1 MQDGINE
8 SDSPQKIEGARGT
21 DSSVPVVREQSLAFA
36 RLQMNHL
43 SIRIECAGHLNFS
56 PYVLAHLVL
65 VIDIV
70 CSAGCGVLQYVF
82 VAGLHDHAREGL
94 DSLRLSSL
102 GTRLPRLLCG
112 WCGLLRLLG
121 LLSRWVFLPRLLGRL
136 LPLRLLRLC
145 SGIHRRTGSLLC
157 VESGTHYRHPEN
169 QQPYGK

>member
-21 DSSVPVVREQSLAFA
+21 DSSVPVFREQSLAFA

-43 SIRIECAGHLNFS
+43 SIRIECARHLNFF
-56 PYVLAHLVL
+56 PCVLAHLVL

-82 VAGLHDHAREGL
+82 VAGLHDHAREVL
-94 DSLRLSSL
+94 DSLRLSRL
-102 GTRLPRLLCG
+102 GTR
-112 WCGLLRLLG
+112 
-121 LLSRWVFLPRLLGRL
+121 LPRLLGRL

-145 SGIHRRTGSLLC
+145 LGIHRRTGSLLC
-157 VESGTHYRHPEN
+157 VEAGTQYRHSEN